1 MGKRKKSASD
11 NSQEEI
17 IETTEQETTEQ
28 ETTEEETTEQEE
40 NVEESSIVIGKV
52 SNCEKLNVREKASS
66 SSRVVSVL
74 DKDDEIEV
82 VVNESTD
89 DYYKVNI
96 VKFRCTGYCDKNYIT
111 LI

>member
-1 MGKRKKSASD
+1 MGKRKTVQPVETQ
-11 NSQEEI
+11 NEEI
-17 IETTEQETTEQ
+17 IEEIEEIEEQPI
-28 ETTEEETTEQEE
+28 
-40 NVEESSIVIGKV
+40 IVTGKV
-52 SNCEKLNVREKASS
+52 SNCDKLNVREKASS